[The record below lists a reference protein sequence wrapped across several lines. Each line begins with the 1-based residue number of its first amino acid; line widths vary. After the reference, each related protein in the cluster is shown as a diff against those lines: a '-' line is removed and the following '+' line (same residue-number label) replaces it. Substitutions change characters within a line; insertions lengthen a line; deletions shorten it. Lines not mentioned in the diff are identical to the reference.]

1 MIAEQLQSYL
11 TPLTSEQQAQAA
23 ELWAFA
29 YNKYAEQPIADLC
42 MTLQNC
48 HGFDTNCLLYAGW
61 LASRHVLRP
70 KWQQWQ
76 AICDSS
82 RYWQHTFVSP
92 IRHLKRTIPA
102 QTAGALSAIRAD
114 LAALELSCERRQLEV
129 LVATDAL
136 AVGLSTEVRGTDQN
150 CIQNFALQNLLAYM
164 TCAHTG
170 AVPAAASLTAS
181 SVQMQDYGLQLA
193 RHLMKPAN

>member
-11 TPLTSEQQAQAA
+11 TPLATEQQAAA
-23 ELWAFA
+23 ASLWAFA
-29 YNKYAEQPIADLC
+29 VNKYAEQPIAELC

-61 LASRHVLRP
+61 LASRHVVRP

-76 AICDSS
+76 DACDSS

-92 IRHLKRTIPA
+92 LRNLKRIIPA
-102 QTAGALSAIRAD
+102 RAAGELSAIRAD

-129 LVATDAL
+129 LVATDAHM
-136 AVGLSTEVRGTDQN
+136 AEVSTTVRGTDQN
-150 CIQNFALQNLLAYM
+150 CIQNFARQNLLAYM
-164 TCAHTG
+164 TCAQTG
-170 AVPAAASLTAS
+170 AQKAISLTAS
-181 SVQMQDYGLQLA
+181 AAQMQDYGLQLA
-193 RHLMKPAN
+193 RHLTRPAN